1 MVAKAA
7 VTAVSGN
14 TSNRHVDICGALA
27 HEDCP
32 KNFPIRLEE
41 FDNLDGPMLRHIQVY
56 VAVLHDAR
64 EVQGSIA
71 VEHDSGPVPLSVAH
85 APCFLSC
92 LTRLVKH
99 LL

>member
-1 MVAKAA
+1 MAAKA
-7 VTAVSGN
+7 TVSGN
-14 TSNRHVDICGALA
+14 TSNPHVDICGALA

-32 KNFPIRLEE
+32 KNFPLRLEE
-41 FDNLDGPMLRHIQVY
+41 VDNLDGPMLRHFQVY

-71 VEHDSGPVPLSVAH
+71 LEHDSGPVPLSVAH
-85 APCFLSC
+85 APCYLSC

>member
-1 MVAKAA
+1 MVAKA
-7 VTAVSGN
+7 TASGN
-14 TSNRHVDICGALA
+14 TSNPHVDICGALA

-32 KNFPIRLEE
+32 PDFPLRLEE
-41 FDNLDGPMLRHIQVY
+41 VDNVDGALLRHFQVY

-64 EVQGSIA
+64 EVEGSIA
-71 VEHDSGPVPLSVAH
+71 VEHDSGPVPLSVDH
-85 APCFLSC
+85 APCVLRC